1 MTGIPGRMPAL
12 AVGLLV
18 GGASRRMG
26 RAKALVRLG
35 DATLAERAAA
45 AAAAVSAELYL
56 LGAGPVPPALADAP
70 RLADRAG
77 LRGPLAAALAA
88 LAARPDRAWLLL
100 ACDQGLVT
108 AAACLWLA
116 AERAPE
122 RIAILPRRS
131 DAGVEPLLAIYE
143 PAARAALERIAAAG
157 DGSLQA
163 LAAVAGVA
171 TPTPPAALLSA
182 WTSIDDPATLAAL
195 EARAAEVQKGT
206 PRR

>member
-1 MTGIPGRMPAL
+1 MPDL

-26 RAKALVRLG
+26 SAKALVRLG

-45 AAAAVSAELYL
+45 AAAAVSRELFL
-56 LGAGPVPPALADAP
+56 LGDGPVPAALAHAP

-100 ACDQGLVT
+100 ACDQGLAS
-108 AAACLWLA
+108 AAACRWLA
-116 AERAPE
+116 GERAPE

-143 PAARAALERIAAAG
+143 PSARAALERIAAAG
-157 DGSLQA
+157 GGSLQA
-163 LAAVAGVA
+163 LAAVGGVA
-171 TPTPPAALLSA
+171 TPRPPAALRAA

-195 EARAAEVQKGT
+195 EASAREMQKGT